1 MDEFIAAQSAHVRG
15 YMLREGRLHLSLMA
29 DGGIFVWEPLAEAP
43 GKAATDAQPTD
54 LPPAALPPAVVQL
67 IKERYSS
74 PDLPPTRYLSAR
86 VDLNGD
92 ERPELLVHLV
102 GPMPCGTGGCTTLVF
117 TADERGERLV
127 STITVSRPP
136 IRVSPRRTG
145 GWRNLLVDV
154 AGGGGPSGHAE
165 IAYNGQG
172 YTENPTVPP
181 ARRIADLA
189 GTEIV
194 IDDIDS
200 YEAATPLPQP

>member
-1 MDEFIAAQSAHVRG
+1 
-15 YMLREGRLHLSLMA
+15 
-29 DGGIFVWEPLAEAP
+29 
-43 GKAATDAQPTD
+43 
-54 LPPAALPPAVVQL
+54 
-67 IKERYSS
+67 
-74 PDLPPTRYLSAR
+74 
-86 VDLNGD
+86 
-92 ERPELLVHLV
+92 
-102 GPMPCGTGGCTTLVF
+102 MPCGTGGCTTLVF

-172 YTENPTVPP
+172 YAENPTVPP